1 MTAALAIALSLSIAQ
16 AAPPV
21 SITPASVTNV
31 DLGISGGSFDVTLH
45 AQRSG
50 WFPIKLR
57 ELDYTIMVAGQEFTS
72 DTVEYH
78 SLWIGRKEPTA
89 IPIHVEFTMA
99 QALAVGLSALSGKK
113 LRVRAKGTA
122 EASVLFFPITATF
135 NRRID

>member
-1 MTAALAIALSLSIAQ
+1 VTAALAIALSLSIAE
-16 AAPPV
+16 ATPPI

-31 DLGISGGSFDVTLH
+31 DLGLTGGSFDVTLH

-50 WFPIKLR
+50 WLPIKLR

-72 DTVEYH
+72 DTVEYR
-78 SLWIGRKEPTA
+78 SLWIRRKDPTP

-99 QALAVGLSALSGKK
+99 QALAVGLSAISGTK
-113 LRVRAKGTA
+113 LRVRAKGSA
-122 EASVLFFPITATF
+122 EASVLFFPVTATF